1 MMGEVLSVIRALAGE
16 GITMMIV
23 PHEMKF
29 ARDVSSC
36 IFGAAL
42 LDGVPVQSSFP
53 EWKQSDEPAS
63 VRECSTDI
71 I

>member
-1 MMGEVLSVIRALAGE
+1 MGEILKVIKDLAAE
-16 GITMMIV
+16 HITMVIV
-23 PHEMKF
+23 THEMKF

>member
-1 MMGEVLSVIRALAGE
+1 MAGEVLSVIRALAGE
-16 GITMMIV
+16 GLTMLIV
-23 PHEMKF
+23 THEMKF
-29 ARDVSSC
+29 VRDVSSR

-63 VRECSTDI
+63 VRECITDI

>member
-1 MMGEVLSVIRALAGE
+1 MLSVIRALAGE
-16 GITMMIV
+16 GLTMMIV
-23 PHEMKF
+23 THEMKF

-53 EWKQSDEPAS
+53 EWKQSDEPVS
-63 VRECSTDI
+63 VRECVTDI
-71 I
+71 K